1 MVYSDKIYDSV
12 WCNFSTEEELQAILD
27 EAQPPKLTNQNFKIN
42 TWNYTAKNV
51 PRITAE
57 NLGHEW
63 PDSTPFWWNIE
74 NSYKSAAKG
83 FSEELVGK
91 EVTRLCSYL
100 NLRARPTFESVA
112 IYTIDV
118 NQYISHAL
126 QHQKGF
132 LTDWDIPYQVKLTG
146 QFVDMPDGRW
156 HYVYIVDALRL
167 NTALFS
173 WNFLP
178 KQFVEEQFI
187 AEFMEF
193 SGRKPTQK
201 EIDDYKSSQTDFR
214 FAFVREDLIGQLQ
227 HPEFFDIEYLKK
239 FVGDESELTNRGWSD
254 FLYKDYPYWLPANS
268 ITITYEEYGNK
279 ALNVSDIVLSL
290 LPKSKRKEIE
300 EARMSL
306 AATFAHY
313 PGWYKPAGEPAY
325 LVRKQS
331 RPTGELA
338 QEIYKLVTGDRYGRY
353 DYRKPLDCFRE
364 LIPGYQY
371 PGFYQYEYAY
381 YENAEKGL
389 SYLYFLLPAYDL
401 SHLKNT
407 SYMAYFGDK
416 YPRQRVTAYEN
427 GGNSEYMKEWADE
440 VKSETE
446 IEEDSGVA
454 STGEDVVDRNILA
467 GAGAVALGLIV
478 LNKWI

>member
-27 EAQPPKLTNQNFKIN
+27 KAQPPKLTNQNFQIN
-42 TWNYTAKNV
+42 TWNYTAENV

-132 LTDWDIPYQVKLTG
+132 LTDWDIPYQVQLTG

-178 KQFVEEQFI
+178 KQFVEEEFI

-227 HPEFFDIEYLKK
+227 HPEFFDIEYLKQ
-239 FVGDESELTNRGWSD
+239 FVDESVLTDRGWID
-254 FLYKDYPYWLPANS
+254 YLYKDYPYWLPANS

-279 ALNVSDIVLSL
+279 ALNTDSVALEL
-290 LPKSKRKEIE
+290 LPADKRKELE
-300 EARMSL
+300 DARMRL

-325 LVRKQS
+325 LVRKQT
-331 RPTGELA
+331 RTPGEYA
-338 QEIYKLVTGDRYGRY
+338 QEIYKLVTGDQYGRY

-371 PGFYQYEYAY
+371 PGFYQYSYAY

-401 SHLKNT
+401 AHLKSI
-407 SYMAYFGDK
+407 SYMAYFADK
-416 YPRQRVTAYEN
+416 YPRQRVIAYEN
-427 GGNSEYMKEWADE
+427 GGNSEDMKEWADE

-454 STGEDVVDRNILA
+454 STSEEVVDRNLLA

>member
-27 EAQPPKLTNQNFKIN
+27 EAQPPKLTNQNFQIN
-42 TWNYTAKNV
+42 TWNYTAENV

-132 LTDWDIPYQVKLTG
+132 LTDWDIPYQVQLTG

-156 HYVYIVDALRL
+156 HYVYIVDAIRL

-178 KQFVEEQFI
+178 KQFVEEEFI
-187 AEFMEF
+187 AEFIDF

-227 HPEFFDIEYLKK
+227 HPEFFDIEYLKQ
-239 FVGDESELTNRGWSD
+239 FVGSD
-254 FLYKDYPYWLPANS
+254 FDISNQGFVDYLYKDYPYWLPAES
-268 ITITYEEYGNK
+268 ITITYDEYGNK
-279 ALNVSDIVLSL
+279 ALNTDSVALEL
-290 LPKSKRKEIE
+290 LPADKRKEIE
-300 EARMSL
+300 DARMRL

-313 PGWYKPAGEPAY
+313 PGWYKPAGEPVY

-331 RPTGELA
+331 RTTGEWA

-401 SHLKNT
+401 AQLKSI

-416 YPRQRVTAYEN
+416 YPRQRVIAYEN
-427 GGNSEYMKEWADE
+427 GGNSEDMKEWADE

-446 IEEDSGVA
+446 LEEDSGVA
-454 STGEDVVDRNILA
+454 STGEDVVDRNLLA

>member
-1 MVYSDKIYDSV
+1 MIYSDKIYDSV

-27 EAQPPKLTNQNFKIN
+27 EAQPPKLTNQNFQIN
-42 TWNYTAKNV
+42 TWNYTAENV

-132 LTDWDIPYQVKLTG
+132 LTDWDIPYQVQLTG

-178 KQFVEEQFI
+178 KQFVEEEFI

-227 HPEFFDIEYLKK
+227 HPEFFDIEYLKQ
-239 FVGDESELTNRGWSD
+239 FVGSD
-254 FLYKDYPYWLPANS
+254 FDISNQGFVDYLYKDYPYWLPSES
-268 ITITYEEYGNK
+268 ITITYDEYGNK
-279 ALNVSDIVLSL
+279 ALNTDSVALEL
-290 LPKSKRKEIE
+290 LPDDKRKEIE
-300 EARMSL
+300 DARMRL

-331 RPTGELA
+331 RTTGEWA
-338 QEIYKLVTGDRYGRY
+338 QEIYKLVTGDQYGRY
-353 DYRKPLDCFRE
+353 DYREPLDCFRE

-371 PGFYQYEYAY
+371 PGFYQYSYAY
-381 YENAEKGL
+381 YENADKGL

-401 SHLKNT
+401 AHLKSI

-416 YPRQRVTAYEN
+416 YPRQRVIAYEN
-427 GGNSEYMKEWADE
+427 GGNSEDIKEWADE

-446 IEEDSGVA
+446 LEEDSGVA